1 MNDPTTSSGV
11 SKPKP
16 PSEGQGVGNYALAS
30 SGWIETRPEE
40 TEVRSFLNWNG

>member
-16 PSEGQGVGNYALAS
+16 SEAQGVGNYTLDS